1 MIAIAEN
8 KYGKSRVR
16 LVKVKRKDG
25 WHDLREWTV
34 EVLLQGDFGSCF
46 IEGDNS
52 KILPTDTMKNT
63 VYSLARTSTAES
75 MEDFA
80 KELLEFLVQ
89 RNPQVAAAEISV
101 SDKAWDHLPTGG
113 KPHPTTFIQ
122 MRSESQRTKVTKK
135 VKKEA
140 KKKVKKSETG
150 DFAVSAGFENL
161 VLMKTSGSAFEG
173 YIQDSLTTL
182 QPAKDRLLGTELS
195 ANWNYS
201 RGDLA
206 FNSLRRKTRET
217 LLDVFAAHQSKSVQH
232 TLYAMGKAVLEE
244 ITEIEDIELSMP
256 NKHCLLV
263 DLARFG
269 QDNPNEIFVPVDEP
283 HGSIQARLRR
293 QD

>member
-34 EVLLQGDFGSCF
+34 EVLLQGDFDSCF

-63 VYSLARTSTAES
+63 VYSLARSSTAES

-80 KELLEFLVQ
+80 KELVEFLVQ
-89 RNPQVAAAEISV
+89 RNPQVSAAEISV

-122 MRSESQRTKVTKK
+122 MRTESQRTKV
-135 VKKEA
+135 KKEL
-140 KKKVKKSETG
+140 KKKVKKSEAG

-201 RGDLA
+201 RSDLA

-232 TLYAMGKAVLEE
+232 TLYAMGKAVLEAVAE
-244 ITEIEDIELSMP
+244 ST
-256 NKHCLLV
+256 
-263 DLARFG
+263 
-269 QDNPNEIFVPVDEP
+269 
-283 HGSIQARLRR
+283 
-293 QD
+293 